1 MKIFRALAAA
11 AVVAALSSCGY
22 HLGGMK
28 APAMENMNT
37 FCVEMFANETELPS
51 AGILMTTAMA
61 NTLQSD
67 GTYRMAPRKD
77 ADFVVK
83 GNVRKIARSSM
94 ITNTEDT
101 YISTQIGV
109 RVEVDYQIVDM
120 KNGRVLVSSQASEEG
135 NFFNEVGSTESAFE
149 SAISYATRRIADEI
163 TTNLVTR

>member
-1 MKIFRALAAA
+1 MKSFRALVAASVA
-11 AVVAALSSCGY
+11 AVLASCGY

-28 APAMENMNT
+28 APYMENMNT
-37 FCVEMFANETELPS
+37 FCVEMFANETEQPS
-51 AGILMTTAMA
+51 AAVLMTTALA

-67 GTYRMAPRKD
+67 GTFRMASRKE

-83 GNVRKIARSSM
+83 GNVRKIDRNSM

-109 RVEVDYQIVDM
+109 RVVVDYQIVDM
-120 KNGRVLVSSQASEEG
+120 KNGRVLLSSQASEEG
-135 NFFNEVGSTESAFE
+135 NFFNEVGNTESAFE
-149 SAISYATRRIADEI
+149 AAISYATRRIADEI

>member
-1 MKIFRALAAA
+1 MKTFRALAAA
-11 AVVAALSSCGY
+11 AAVATLASCGY
-22 HLGGMK
+22 HLGGMR

-37 FCVEMFANETELPS
+37 FCVEMFANETEHPN
-51 AGILMTTAMA
+51 AGVLMTTAMA

-67 GTYRMAPRKD
+67 GTFRMAPRKE

-83 GNVRKIARSSM
+83 GNVCKIERDSM

-109 RVEVDYQIVDM
+109 RVEVEYQIVDM
-120 KNGRVLVSSQASEEG
+120 KNGRVLLSSQTSEEG
-135 NFFNEVGSTESAFE
+135 NFFNEVGNKESAFE
-149 SAISYATRRIADEI
+149 AAVSYATRRIADEI

>member
-1 MKIFRALAAA
+1 MKTFRALATAA
-11 AVVAALSSCGY
+11 AVATLASCGY

-37 FCVEMFANETELPS
+37 FCVEMFANETEHPN
-51 AGILMTTAMA
+51 AGVLMTTAMA

-67 GTYRMAPRKD
+67 GTFRMASRKE

-83 GNVRKIARSSM
+83 GNVCKIERDSM

-109 RVEVDYQIVDM
+109 RVEVEYQIVDM
-120 KNGRVLVSSQASEEG
+120 KNGRVLLSSQASEEG
-135 NFFNEVGSTESAFE
+135 NFFNEVGNKESAFE
-149 SAISYATRRIADEI
+149 AAVSYATRRIADEI

>member
-1 MKIFRALAAA
+1 MVAAAA
-11 AVVAALSSCGY
+11 AVATLASCGY

-37 FCVEMFANETELPS
+37 FCVEMFANETEHPN
-51 AGILMTTAMA
+51 AGVLMTTAMA

-67 GTYRMAPRKD
+67 GTFRMAPRKE

-83 GNVRKIARSSM
+83 GNVCKIERDSM

-109 RVEVDYQIVDM
+109 RVEVEYQIVDM
-120 KNGRVLVSSQASEEG
+120 KNGRVLLSSQASEEG
-135 NFFNEVGSTESAFE
+135 NFFNEVGNKESAFE
-149 SAISYATRRIADEI
+149 AAVSYATRRIADEI

>member
-1 MKIFRALAAA
+1 MKTFRALAAA
-11 AVVAALSSCGY
+11 AAVATLASCGY

-37 FCVEMFANETELPS
+37 FCVEMFANETEHPN
-51 AGILMTTAMA
+51 AGVLMTTAMA

-67 GTYRMAPRKD
+67 GTFRMAPRKE

-83 GNVRKIARSSM
+83 GNVRKIERDSM

-109 RVEVDYQIVDM
+109 RVEVEYQIVDM
-120 KNGRVLVSSQASEEG
+120 KNGRVLLSSQTSEEG
-135 NFFNEVGSTESAFE
+135 NFFNEVGNKESAFE
-149 SAISYATRRIADEI
+149 AAVSYATRRIADEI

>member
-1 MKIFRALAAA
+1 MKVFRALAAA
-11 AVVAALSSCGY
+11 VAVATLASCGY

-37 FCVEMFANETELPS
+37 FCVDVFANETVHPN
-51 AGILMTTAMA
+51 AGMLMTTAMA

-67 GTYRMAPRKD
+67 GTFRMAPRKD

-83 GNVRKIARSSM
+83 GSVRKIERESM

-120 KNGRVLVSSQASEEG
+120 KSGRVLISARESEDG
-135 NFFNEVGSTESAFE
+135 NFFNEVGNTESALE
-149 SAISYATRRIADEI
+149 AAISYATRRIADEI
-163 TTNLVTR
+163 STSLVTQ

>member
-1 MKIFRALAAA
+1 MTSAFF
-11 AVVAALSSCGY
+11 AALQAITINPAR
-22 HLGGMK
+22 HLGIEDRVGSI
-28 APAMENMNT
+28 E
-37 FCVEMFANETELPS
+37 V
-51 AGILMTTAMA
+51 G
-61 NTLQSD
+61 
-67 GTYRMAPRKD
+67 KD

>member
-1 MKIFRALAAA
+1 MKTFRALAAA
-11 AVVAALSSCGY
+11 AAVATLASCGY

-37 FCVEMFANETELPS
+37 FCVEMFANETEHPN
-51 AGILMTTAMA
+51 AGVLMTTAMA

-67 GTYRMAPRKD
+67 GTFRMAPRKE

-83 GNVRKIARSSM
+83 GNVCKIERDSM

-109 RVEVDYQIVDM
+109 RVEVEYQIVDM
-120 KNGRVLVSSQASEEG
+120 KNGRVLLSSQTSEEG
-135 NFFNEVGSTESAFE
+135 NFFNEVGNKESAFE
-149 SAISYATRRIADEI
+149 AAVSYATRRIADEI

>member
-1 MKIFRALAAA
+1 MNSFRTLATT
-11 AVVAALSSCGY
+11 VAALSLVSCGY

-37 FCVEMFANETELPS
+37 FCVEMFANETEHPN
-51 AGILMTTAMA
+51 AGLLMTTAMA

-67 GTYRMAPRKD
+67 GTYRMAPRKE

-83 GNVRKIARSSM
+83 GNVCKIERDSM

-120 KNGRVLVSSQASEEG
+120 KNGRVLLSSQASEEG
-135 NFFNEVGSTESAFE
+135 NFFNEVGNTESAFE

-163 TTNLVTR
+163 TTNLVTQ